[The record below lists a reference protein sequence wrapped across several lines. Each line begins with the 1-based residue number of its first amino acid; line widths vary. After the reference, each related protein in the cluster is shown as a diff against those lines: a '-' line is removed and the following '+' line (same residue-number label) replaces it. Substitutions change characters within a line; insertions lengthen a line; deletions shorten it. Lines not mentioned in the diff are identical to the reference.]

1 VNWIHLTAG
10 RRSPAEPGCLKKR
23 ISLGF
28 GIEPPAIWP
37 DQINL
42 YFAANTE
49 IRLDLMACVFRVAY
63 HLGERFMASKFE
75 ELGLLPQFVQAV
87 VQMGFDQPTPIQLE
101 AIPALLEGRNVIGQ
115 AQTGTGKTA
124 AFVLPM
130 LQKLQPGKKNPQAL
144 ILAPTR
150 ELAIQVT
157 EATRQMA
164 LETPLR
170 VMTVYGGQAYG
181 LQLRQLDRG
190 VDVVVGT
197 PGRLLDL
204 IRKKLL
210 NLSQVRYVVL
220 DEADEMLE
228 MGFVDDVET
237 IFKEIPAERQ
247 IALFSATLPA
257 PIRKL
262 ADRYL
267 SDPLEITV
275 NSGQRTVPETTQQF
289 CRVRDENKLAVLA
302 RILEAEDVKSALIFT
317 RTKARAQELSDE
329 LNRLG
334 HPTGSLHGD
343 LNQDKREW
351 VLNRFRKHVVNL
363 LVATD
368 VAARGLDIENVS
380 HVFNYD
386 MPEDT
391 DDYIHRIG
399 RTGRAGKK
407 GDAIT
412 FINPRERGRLS
423 QIENYSKQKIAEYNL
438 PTREEMLQ
446 RRDERFAEKLTEQM
460 SAGNYKREAALVV
473 KLTEF
478 GFNPMEVAAAA
489 IKMARSS
496 ESVVP
501 VADLIEPASI
511 SRDRD
516 GQRNGQRDGYRGKRT
531 NGAFGKDQGRGANI
545 PSGGRA
551 TRGTDL
557 GFVRLHM
564 NLGGQHGLRPSDV
577 VGAIAGE
584 VGIPGKSIGAIDIQN
599 DHTFVDVSESHVRLV
614 LQKSGGKYSL
624 RGKTVVLKLA

>member
-1 VNWIHLTAG
+1 
-10 RRSPAEPGCLKKR
+10 
-23 ISLGF
+23 
-28 GIEPPAIWP
+28 
-37 DQINL
+37 
-42 YFAANTE
+42 
-49 IRLDLMACVFRVAY
+49 
-63 HLGERFMASKFE
+63 MASKFE

-87 VQMGFDQPTPIQLE
+87 EQMGFDQPTPIQLS

-130 LQKLQPGKKNPQAL
+130 LQKMQPGKKNPQAL

-164 LETPLR
+164 QETPLR

-210 NLSQVRYVVL
+210 NLSQVHYVVL

-237 IFKEIPAERQ
+237 IFKEIPTERQ

-267 SDPLEITV
+267 SDPKEITV

-289 CRVRDENKLAVLA
+289 CRVRDENKQAVLA
-302 RILEAEDVKSALIFT
+302 RILEAEEVKSALIFT

-329 LNRLG
+329 LNRMG
-334 HPTGSLHGD
+334 YPTGSLHGD

-351 VLNRFRKHVVNL
+351 VLNRFRKHVINL

-391 DDYIHRIG
+391 EDYIHRIG

-423 QIENYSKQKIAEYNL
+423 QIENYSKQKIAEYIL
-438 PTREEMLQ
+438 PTREDILK

-460 SAGNYKREAALVV
+460 SEGNFKREAALVV
-473 KLTEF
+473 KLTEV

-489 IKMARSS
+489 IKMARSN
-496 ESVVP
+496 ESAVP
-501 VADLIEPASI
+501 VADLIEPVSI

-516 GQRNGQRDGYRGKRT
+516 GQRTGQRDGNRGKRS

-545 PSGGRA
+545 PSGSRA
-551 TRGTDL
+551 KRGVDL

-564 NLGGQHGLRPSDV
+564 NLGGQHGLRPGDV

-599 DHTFVDVSESHVRLV
+599 DHTFVDVSESHVRQV

>member
-1 VNWIHLTAG
+1 
-10 RRSPAEPGCLKKR
+10 
-23 ISLGF
+23 
-28 GIEPPAIWP
+28 
-37 DQINL
+37 
-42 YFAANTE
+42 
-49 IRLDLMACVFRVAY
+49 
-63 HLGERFMASKFE
+63 MASKFE

-87 VQMGFDQPTPIQLE
+87 EQMGFDQPTPIQLE
-101 AIPALLEGRNVIGQ
+101 AIPALLAGRNVIGQ

-124 AFVLPM
+124 AFVFPM
-130 LQKLQPGKKNPQAL
+130 LQKMQPGKKQPQAL

-164 LETPLR
+164 QETPLR

-267 SDPLEITV
+267 SNPLEITV

-289 CRVRDENKLAVLA
+289 CRVRDENKQAVLA
-302 RILEAEDVKSALIFT
+302 RILEAEEVKSALIFT

-329 LNRLG
+329 LNRMG
-334 HPTGSLHGD
+334 YPTGSLHGD

-351 VLNRFRKHVVNL
+351 VLNRFRKHVINI

-368 VAARGLDIENVS
+368 VAARGLDIEDVS

-423 QIENYSKQKIAEYNL
+423 QIENYSKQKIAEYVL
-438 PTREEMLQ
+438 PTREDMLK
-446 RRDERFAEKLTEQM
+446 RRDERFTEKLTEQM
-460 SAGNYKREAALVV
+460 SEGNFKREAALVV

-501 VADLIEPASI
+501 VADLIEPVSI

-516 GQRNGQRDGYRGKRT
+516 GQRTGQRDGYRGKRPT
-531 NGAFGKDQGRGANI
+531 QGAFGKDQGRGANI

-551 TRGTDL
+551 SRGTDL

>member
-1 VNWIHLTAG
+1 
-10 RRSPAEPGCLKKR
+10 
-23 ISLGF
+23 
-28 GIEPPAIWP
+28 
-37 DQINL
+37 
-42 YFAANTE
+42 
-49 IRLDLMACVFRVAY
+49 
-63 HLGERFMASKFE
+63 MASKFE

-87 VQMGFDQPTPIQLE
+87 EQMGFDQPTPIQLS

-124 AFVLPM
+124 AFVFPM
-130 LQKLQPGKKNPQAL
+130 LQKMQPGKKNPQAL

-164 LETPLR
+164 QETPLR

-289 CRVRDENKLAVLA
+289 CRVRDENKQAVLA

-329 LNRLG
+329 LNRMG

-351 VLNRFRKHVVNL
+351 VLNRFRKHVINL

-368 VAARGLDIENVS
+368 VAARGLDIEDVS

-407 GDAIT
+407 GNAIT

-423 QIENYSKQKIAEYNL
+423 QIENYAKQKIAEYNL
-438 PTREEMLQ
+438 PTREEILQ
-446 RRDERFAEKLTEQM
+446 RRDERFTEKLTEQM
-460 SAGNYKREAALVV
+460 SAGNFKREAALVV

-496 ESVVP
+496 ESAVP
-501 VADLIEPASI
+501 VADLIEPVSI
-511 SRDRD
+511 SRNRD
-516 GQRNGQRDGYRGKRT
+516 GQRDGYRSKRT
-531 NGAFGKDQGRGANI
+531 NGAFGKEQGRENNI

-551 TRGTDL
+551 NRGAEL
-557 GFVRLHM
+557 GMVRLKL
-564 NLGGQHGLRPSDV
+564 NLGGQHGLRPGDV
-577 VGAIAGE
+577 VGAIASE

-599 DHTFVDVSESHVRLV
+599 DHTYVDVSENHVRLV

>member
-1 VNWIHLTAG
+1 
-10 RRSPAEPGCLKKR
+10 
-23 ISLGF
+23 
-28 GIEPPAIWP
+28 
-37 DQINL
+37 
-42 YFAANTE
+42 
-49 IRLDLMACVFRVAY
+49 
-63 HLGERFMASKFE
+63 MASKFE
-75 ELGLLPQFVQAV
+75 ELGLEPQFLQAI
-87 VQMGFDQPTPIQLE
+87 VQMGFDQPTPIQAG

-124 AFVLPM
+124 AFVFPM
-130 LQKLQPGKKNPQAL
+130 LQKMQPGKRSPQAL

-157 EATRQMA
+157 EAARQMA
-164 LETPLR
+164 QETPLR

-181 LQLRQLDRG
+181 LQIRQLERG

-197 PGRLLDL
+197 PGRLMDL
-204 IRKKLL
+204 MKKKLL
-210 NLSQVRYVVL
+210 DLSQVRYVVL

-237 IFKEIPAERQ
+237 IFKAIPSERQ

-262 ADRYL
+262 ADRYMR
-267 SDPLEITV
+267 DPLEILI

-289 CRVRDENKLAVLA
+289 CRVRDENKQAVLA
-302 RILEAEDVKSALIFT
+302 RILEAEEVKSALIFT

-329 LNRLG
+329 LNRMG
-334 HPTGSLHGD
+334 YPAGALHGD

-351 VLNRFRKHVVNL
+351 VLGRFRKNIIHL

-368 VAARGLDIENVS
+368 VAARGLDIEDVS
-380 HVFNYD
+380 HVFNFD

-407 GDAIT
+407 GNAIT
-412 FINPRERGRLS
+412 FINSRERGRLT
-423 QIENYSKQKIAEYNL
+423 QIENYSRQKIAEYVL
-438 PTREEMLQ
+438 PTREEILQ
-446 RRDERFAEKLTEQM
+446 KRDERFTEQLTEQM
-460 SAGNYKREAALVV
+460 SSGQFKREAALVA

-489 IKMARSS
+489 IKMARST
-496 ESVVP
+496 EAAVP

-511 SRDRD
+511 TRNRD
-516 GQRNGQRDGYRGKRT
+516 GQRDFQRDGSRSKRT
-531 NGAFGKDQGRGANI
+531 NGAFGKDQSRSTGNPSGSRAGRGVE
-545 PSGGRA
+545 
-551 TRGTDL
+551 L
-557 GFVRLHM
+557 GMVRLRM
-564 NLGGQHGLRPSDV
+564 NLGGQQGLRPGDV
-577 VGAIAGE
+577 VGAIASE
-584 VGIPGKSIGAIDIQN
+584 VGIPGKAIGAIDIQ
-599 DHTFVDVSESHVRLV
+599 DDYTLVDVAEKHARQV

-624 RGKTVVLKLA
+624 RGKTVVMKLA

>member
-1 VNWIHLTAG
+1 
-10 RRSPAEPGCLKKR
+10 
-23 ISLGF
+23 
-28 GIEPPAIWP
+28 
-37 DQINL
+37 
-42 YFAANTE
+42 
-49 IRLDLMACVFRVAY
+49 
-63 HLGERFMASKFE
+63 MASKFE

-87 VQMGFDQPTPIQLE
+87 EQMGFDQPTPIQLE

-124 AFVLPM
+124 AFVFPM
-130 LQKLQPGKKNPQAL
+130 LQKMQPGKRNPQAL

-164 LETPLR
+164 QETPLR

-262 ADRYL
+262 ADRYM
-267 SDPLEITV
+267 SNPFEITI

-289 CRVRDENKLAVLA
+289 CRVRDENKQAVLA
-302 RILEAEDVKSALIFT
+302 RILEAEEVKSALIFT

-329 LNRLG
+329 LNRMG
-334 HPTGSLHGD
+334 YPAGSLHGD

-351 VLNRFRKHVVNL
+351 VLNRFRKNVIHL

-368 VAARGLDIENVS
+368 VAARGLDIEDVS

-438 PTREEMLQ
+438 PTREDILQ

-460 SAGNYKREAALVV
+460 SAGNYKREAALVS

-478 GFNPMEVAAAA
+478 GFNPMEIASAA
-489 IKMARSS
+489 IKMARST
-496 ESVVP
+496 ESAVP
-501 VADLIEPASI
+501 VAELIEPVSI
-511 SRDRD
+511 SRNRD
-516 GQRNGQRDGYRGKRT
+516 GQRDGQRDGYRGKRPT
-531 NGAFGKDQGRGANI
+531 QGAFGKDQGRGNTI
-545 PSGGRA
+545 PSGSRA
-551 TRGTDL
+551 NRGSEL
-557 GFVRLHM
+557 GMVRLRM

-599 DHTFVDVSESHVRLV
+599 DCTFVDVSDQHVRQV
-614 LQKSGGKYSL
+614 LQKSGGKYTL

>member
-1 VNWIHLTAG
+1 VNLCVSAG
-10 RRSPAEPGCLKKR
+10 K
-23 ISLGF
+23 SLG
-28 GIEPPAIWP
+28 
-37 DQINL
+37 D
-42 YFAANTE
+42 
-49 IRLDLMACVFRVAY
+49 C
-63 HLGERFMASKFE
+63 FMASKFE
-75 ELGLLPQFVQAV
+75 ELGLEPQFLQAIE
-87 VQMGFDQPTPIQLE
+87 QMGFDQPTPIQAG

-124 AFVLPM
+124 AFVFPL

-157 EATRQMA
+157 EAARQMA
-164 LETPLR
+164 QETPLR
-170 VMTVYGGQAYG
+170 VMTVYGGQSYSV
-181 LQLRQLDRG
+181 QLRQIDRG

-197 PGRLLDL
+197 PGRLMDL
-204 IRKKLL
+204 LKKKLL
-210 NLSQVRYVVL
+210 DLSQVRYVVL

-237 IFKEIPAERQ
+237 IFKAIPAERQ

-262 ADRYL
+262 ADRYM
-267 SDPLEITV
+267 SDPLEILI

-289 CRVRDENKLAVLA
+289 CRVRDENKQAVLA
-302 RILEAEDVKSALIFT
+302 RILESEEIKSALIFT

-329 LNRLG
+329 LNRMG
-334 HPTGSLHGD
+334 YPAGALHGD

-351 VLNRFRKHVVNL
+351 VLSRFRKNTIHL

-368 VAARGLDIENVS
+368 VAARGLDIEDVS

-407 GDAIT
+407 GIAIT
-412 FINPRERGRLS
+412 FINPRERGRLT
-423 QIENYSKQKIAEYNL
+423 QIENYSRQKIAEYVL

-446 RRDERFAEKLTEQM
+446 KRDERFTEKLTEQM
-460 SAGNYKREAALVV
+460 SAGQFKREAALVA

-489 IKMARSS
+489 IKMARAL
-496 ESVVP
+496 ETAVP
-501 VADLIEPASI
+501 VADLIEPVSI
-511 SRDRD
+511 SRSRD
-516 GQRNGQRDGYRGKRT
+516 GQRDFQRDGRSKHV
-531 NGAFGKDQGRGANI
+531 NGAFGKEQGRDSGNA
-545 PSGGRA
+545 SGGHA
-551 TRGTDL
+551 KRGVEL
-557 GFVRLHM
+557 GMVRLRM
-564 NLGGQHGLRPSDV
+564 NLGGQQGLRPGDV
-577 VGAIAGE
+577 VGAIASE
-584 VGIPGKSIGAIDIQN
+584 VGIPGKAIGAIDIQD
-599 DHTFVDVSESHVRLV
+599 DHTYVDVAEKHARLV

>member
-1 VNWIHLTAG
+1 
-10 RRSPAEPGCLKKR
+10 
-23 ISLGF
+23 
-28 GIEPPAIWP
+28 
-37 DQINL
+37 
-42 YFAANTE
+42 
-49 IRLDLMACVFRVAY
+49 
-63 HLGERFMASKFE
+63 MASKFE

-87 VQMGFDQPTPIQLE
+87 EQMGFDQPTPIQLS

-124 AFVLPM
+124 AFVFPM
-130 LQKLQPGKKNPQAL
+130 LQKMQPGKKNPQAL

-164 LETPLR
+164 QETPLR

-289 CRVRDENKLAVLA
+289 CRVRDENKQAVLA

-329 LNRLG
+329 LNRMG

-351 VLNRFRKHVVNL
+351 VLNRFRKHVINL

-368 VAARGLDIENVS
+368 VAARGLDIEDVS

-407 GDAIT
+407 GNAIT

-423 QIENYSKQKIAEYNL
+423 QIENYAKQKIAEYNL
-438 PTREEMLQ
+438 PTREEILQ
-446 RRDERFAEKLTEQM
+446 RRDERFTEKLTEQM
-460 SAGNYKREAALVV
+460 SAGNFKREAALVV

-496 ESVVP
+496 ESAVP
-501 VADLIEPASI
+501 MADLIEPVSI
-511 SRDRD
+511 SRNRD
-516 GQRNGQRDGYRGKRT
+516 GQRDGQRDGYRSKRT
-531 NGAFGKDQGRGANI
+531 NGAFGKEQGRENNI

-551 TRGTDL
+551 NRGAEL
-557 GFVRLHM
+557 GMVRLKL
-564 NLGGQHGLRPSDV
+564 NLGGQHGLRPGDV
-577 VGAIAGE
+577 VGAIASE

-599 DHTFVDVSESHVRLV
+599 DHTYVDVSENHVRLV